1 MLYYIF
7 HHGWLG
13 AVCTRDTRAR
23 RNALEQEEVCRQLST
38 GERQEVSS
46 TQPVP
51 TTTTAAAA
59 LFRFVLVC
67 GHITF
72 TSMENFLKDFLHED
86 RVSSDSFY
94 DADVLIV
101 DK

>member
-1 MLYYIF
+1 MAKSRKAILNLHFVFLLDVI
-7 HHGWLG
+7 
-13 AVCTRDTRAR
+13 
-23 RNALEQEEVCRQLST
+23 ST
-38 GERQEVSS
+38 TNG
-46 TQPVP
+46 
-51 TTTTAAAA
+51 
-59 LFRFVLVC
+59 LMFRFVLVC

-101 DK
+101 DKYAEL

>member
-1 MLYYIF
+1 MKSILTNNSLLYQYHTKQNIS
-7 HHGWLG
+7 L
-13 AVCTRDTRAR
+13 V
-23 RNALEQEEVCRQLST
+23 
-38 GERQEVSS
+38 
-46 TQPVP
+46 
-51 TTTTAAAA
+51 
-59 LFRFVLVC
+59 FRFVLVC

-101 DK
+101 DKYVDREEFCRKTYYDSI

>member
-1 MLYYIF
+1 MAKSSRLDSNENKKNIF
-7 HHGWLG
+7 FF
-13 AVCTRDTRAR
+13 
-23 RNALEQEEVCRQLST
+23 
-38 GERQEVSS
+38 
-46 TQPVP
+46 
-51 TTTTAAAA
+51 
-59 LFRFVLVC
+59 FRFVLVC

>member
-1 MLYYIF
+1 MGRSRKIDLINWSF
-7 HHGWLG
+7 LLKE
-13 AVCTRDTRAR
+13 
-23 RNALEQEEVCRQLST
+23 NL
-38 GERQEVSS
+38 
-46 TQPVP
+46 
-51 TTTTAAAA
+51 
-59 LFRFVLVC
+59 RFVLVC